1 MKWPFKARPARMRSK
16 CQRRKWRKREPGMV
30 RWERWRRMLED
41 GTYSSRAELA
51 RGEGVSRAA
60 VTIGL
65 RKLEEAAC
73 SAGRGG

>member
-1 MKWPFKARPARMRSK
+1 MVIRLKWPFEARPARRRLK
-16 CQRRKWRKREPGMV
+16 RRRRRKRAREPGMV

-41 GTYSSRAELA
+41 GTYNSRAELA

-65 RKLEEAAC
+65 RKLDEAA
-73 SAGRGG
+73 

>member
-1 MKWPFKARPARMRSK
+1 
-16 CQRRKWRKREPGMV
+16 MV